1 MRTPE
6 QLANDQPDNPNAGKA
21 SALVQ
26 DAALSEAVG
35 KSADPRA
42 QQPDLGSGIGAKPT
56 PPLAGATI
64 SSTSISSTLAS
75 WSLFVAIAALV
86 LSLLASWWSIER
98 SRKIERVAGEKM
110 LTIEAENK
118 ELRSLVK
125 QASDLQRELGARQA
139 LTETKLSESLTQQSQ
154 LEKQYQEL
162 ARSRSDL
169 QLADIESSVQAASQ
183 QLQWGGNVRTA
194 LLALQ
199 DADGR
204 LERLNQPPLM
214 GVRRLV
220 TRDIERLRQL
230 QSADPVMLAS
240 KIDNMSESLMNWRL
254 LAEPGGRSR
263 TDPRPN
269 KNSEGPFLER
279 MTRASE
285 IGWSALKEELLQLFR
300 VQKLDQPEALLVSP
314 DQAFFVRENLKLRLN
329 SMRLAVLTRNEQTM
343 KTEAKAALQALTVY
357 FDANQA
363 SVASAIET
371 LKEVSTSKVSVEL
384 PSLAET
390 LNQVRAMRSKETR
403 P

>member
-1 MRTPE
+1 MSTPDPHS
-6 QLANDQPDNPNAGKA
+6 DQAPDNRILGEASAPLAAVSNASMPNASMPNASVPNSSVPKA
-21 SALVQ
+21 SV
-26 DAALSEAVG
+26 
-35 KSADPRA
+35 PN
-42 QQPDLGSGIGAKPT
+42 
-56 PPLAGATI
+56 
-64 SSTSISSTLAS
+64 TSISSTLAS

-98 SRKIERVAGEKM
+98 SRKIERGAGEKM
-110 LTIEAENK
+110 LSIEAENK
-118 ELRSLVK
+118 ELRAQVK

-220 TRDIERLRQL
+220 TRDIEKLRQL
-230 QSADPVMLAS
+230 QSADPVLLAS
-240 KIDNMSESLMNWRL
+240 KIDSMSESLMNWRL

-269 KNSEGPFLER
+269 NNSEGPFLER

-343 KTEAKAALQALTVY
+343 KTDAKAALQALTVY
-357 FDANQA
+357 FDANQS

-371 LKEVSTSKVSVEL
+371 LKEVSNSKVSVEL

-390 LNQVRAMRSKETR
+390 LNQVRSLRSKETR

>member
-1 MRTPE
+1 MSSLDPQTDP
-6 QLANDQPDNPNAGKA
+6 LANQASTQTPQPA
-21 SALVQ
+21 VQ
-26 DAALSEAVG
+26 A
-35 KSADPRA
+35 
-42 QQPDLGSGIGAKPT
+42 
-56 PPLAGATI
+56 
-64 SSTSISSTLAS
+64 TSISSTLAS

-98 SRKIERVAGEKM
+98 SRKIERTAGEKM
-110 LTIEAENK
+110 LAIEAENK
-118 ELRSLVK
+118 ELRGQVK

-169 QLADIESSVQAASQ
+169 QLADIEASVQAASQ

-220 TRDIERLRQL
+220 TRDIEKLRQL
-230 QSADPVMLAS
+230 QSADPVALAS
-240 KIDNMSESLMNWRL
+240 KIDVMSESLANWRL

-269 KNSEGPFLER
+269 SNSEGPFLER
-279 MTRASE
+279 MTRASQ

-343 KTEAKAALQALTVY
+343 KADAKAASAALSSY
-357 FDANQA
+357 FDTNQS
-363 SVASAIET
+363 SVAAAIET
-371 LKEVSTSKVSVEL
+371 MREISTSKVSVEL

-390 LNQVRAMRSKETR
+390 LNQVRALRSKETR

>member
-1 MRTPE
+1 MST
-6 QLANDQPDNPNAGKA
+6 
-21 SALVQ
+21 
-26 DAALSEAVG
+26 
-35 KSADPRA
+35 ADPSID
-42 QQPDLGSGIGAKPT
+42 QQPNPVGASTSATEVTHSPNEPPT
-56 PPLAGATI
+56 NV
-64 SSTSISSTLAS
+64 SISSTLAS
-75 WSLFVAIAALV
+75 WSLFVALAALV
-86 LSLLASWWSIER
+86 LSLLASWWGIER

-118 ELRSLVK
+118 ELRAQVK
-125 QASDLQRELGARQA
+125 QATDLQRELGARQA

-169 QLADIESSVQAASQ
+169 QLADIEASVQAASQ

-220 TRDIERLRQL
+220 TRDIEKLREL
-230 QSADPVMLAS
+230 QSADPVVLAS
-240 KIDNMSESLMNWRL
+240 KIDGMSESLTNWRL

-269 KNSEGPFLER
+269 NNSEGPFLER
-279 MTRASE
+279 MTRASQV
-285 IGWSALKEELLQLFR
+285 GWSALKEELLQLFR

-329 SMRLAVLTRNEQTM
+329 SMRLAVLTRNEVTM
-343 KTEAKAALQALTVY
+343 KTDVKAALQALTVY

-371 LKEVSTSKVSVEL
+371 LKEVSNAKVSVEL

-390 LNQVRAMRSKETR
+390 LNQVRALRSKETR